1 MINLITGGAGFIG
14 SHLAEHL
21 LGNDQEVIVLDDLST
36 GSFDNIAHLV
46 GRKGFTYYIGKV
58 EDKTLLDRAVGSCD
72 RIYHL
77 AAAVGVRL
85 IIEDPVRTIETNIN
99 AAQAVLE
106 QAVKFGKP
114 VLVTSSSEVYGKCS
128 DLPFS
133 EDDDVVYGPTSRAR
147 WSYAFSKAI
156 DEFLLLSYS
165 RTKGLPGVVVR
176 LFNTV
181 GPRQTG
187 LYGMVVPRFVEQAVA
202 GEPIT
207 VYGTGEQERCFAH
220 VLDVVPALLRLMDCK
235 RAFGQVVNVGND
247 DILSIRALADLVRR
261 LVNPN
266 AQVSYVSY
274 EKAYG
279 SGFEDLGSRQPDLS
293 RLRSLIG
300 FAPTHSIED
309 IIRDV
314 AAHVRNPVAA
324 RAGLENPPSCSGDPA
339 GYCMRP

>member
-14 SHLAEHL
+14 GHLAEHL
-21 LGNDQEVIVLDDLST
+21 LGKGQEVIVLDDLST
-36 GSFDNIAHLV
+36 GRFDNIAHLV

-58 EDKTLLDRAVGSCD
+58 EDEPLLDRAVGACD

-99 AAQAVLE
+99 AAQAVLG

-114 VLVTSSSEVYGKCS
+114 VLVTSSSEVYGKCTE
-128 DLPFS
+128 LPFS

-156 DEFLLLSYS
+156 DEFLLISYA
-165 RTKGLPGVVVR
+165 RNRGLQGVVAR

-187 LYGMVVPRFVEQAVA
+187 LYGMVVPRFVEQAMA
-202 GEPIT
+202 GGPIT

-220 VLDVVPALLRLMDCK
+220 VLDVVPALVRLMDC
-235 RAFGQVVNVGND
+235 RQAFGQVVNVGND
-247 DILSIRALADLVRR
+247 DIISIRALADLVRR

-266 AQVSYVSY
+266 AEVAFVSY
-274 EKAYG
+274 EEAYG
-279 SGFEDLGSRQPDLS
+279 AGFEDLGSRQPDLS
-293 RLRSLIG
+293 RVRDLIG
-300 FAPTHSIED
+300 YAPTRSMEV
-309 IIRDV
+309 IIGDV
-314 AAHVRNPVAA
+314 AAYMR
-324 RAGLENPPSCSGDPA
+324 DPA
-339 GYCMRP
+339 PAMEALGEAR